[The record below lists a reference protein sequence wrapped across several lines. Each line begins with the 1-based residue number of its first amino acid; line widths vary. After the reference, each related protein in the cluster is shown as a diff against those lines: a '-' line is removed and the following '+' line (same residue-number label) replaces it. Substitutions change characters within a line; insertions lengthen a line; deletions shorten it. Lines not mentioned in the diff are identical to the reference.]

1 MPADKVLRVGLA
13 GVGSVSRTI
22 LPEIEAAPNVKL
34 AAVADIRQEPLDR
47 CRERYGAEGY
57 TSVEAMCEDPNID
70 AVWICT
76 PNMHHAEH
84 AVIAAEHGKHV
95 ICEKPMAVTL
105 DQAKGMV
112 DAVERN
118 GVRYVQGHSKI
129 FDAPIRRMR
138 EVVSGGELGRVIQIN
153 TWEYKPWLSGQ
164 PRLPTELDSSVGGGV
179 LYRQGPH
186 QIDIVR
192 GVGGGMVKSLRAIAG
207 RWHPSFP
214 DAEGDYTAFLEF
226 EDGTAATMV
235 FNGYGYFDITEMT
248 WGIGEGGQQTDPDR
262 PRAPRQTAAVDTD
275 TKYAFAATRADAE
288 RRRREE
294 GAIRHQPFFG
304 LTLVSC
310 ERGDM
315 RQSPDGLYVY
325 TSEGREEVT
334 LEGRGHGR
342 GELGELRDALEE
354 DRPTFPNQRWGMA
367 SLEVALSILQ
377 SSRERREVEL
387 SLQVP
392 VPF

>member
-1 MPADKVLRVGLA
+1 MPADPVLRVGLA

-34 AAVADIRQEPLDR
+34 AAVADVRQEPLDW
-47 CRERYGAEGY
+47 CNERYGARGY
-57 TSVEAMCEDPNID
+57 TSVEAMCEDPDID

-76 PNMHHAEH
+76 PNMYHAEH
-84 AVIAAEHGKHV
+84 AVIAAERGKHV

-105 DQAKGMV
+105 DQARGMV
-112 DAVERN
+112 EAVERN

-129 FDAPIRRMR
+129 FDPPIRKMR
-138 EVVSGGELGRVIQIN
+138 DIVSSGELGRVIQIN

-164 PRLPTELDSSVGGGV
+164 PRLPTEVDSSVGGGV

-192 GVGGGMVKSLRAIAG
+192 GIGGGMVKSVRAIAG

-214 DAEGDYTAFLEF
+214 DAEGDYSAFLEF

-262 PRAPRQTAAVDTD
+262 PRQPRQTAAVDAG

-288 RRRREE
+288 RRRRE
-294 GAIRHQPFFG
+294 GGSIRHQPFFG

-315 RQSPDGLYVY
+315 RQSPDGLYLY
-325 TSEGREEVT
+325 TSEGREEVK
-334 LEGRGHGR
+334 LGGRGHGR
-342 GELGELRDALEE
+342 GELGELRDALQE

-367 SLEVALSILQ
+367 SLEVALAILQ
-377 SSRERREVEL
+377 
-387 SLQVP
+387 
-392 VPF
+392 

>member
-1 MPADKVLRVGLA
+1 MGAVLRIGLA

-22 LPEIEAAPNVKL
+22 LPEIEAAPDVRL
-34 AAVADIRQEPLDR
+34 VAVADLRQEALDQ
-47 CRERYGAEGY
+47 CRERYGSVGY
-57 TSVEAMCEDPNID
+57 TSVEAMCEDPNVD

-76 PNMHHAEH
+76 PNMYHAEH
-84 AVIAAEHGKHV
+84 AITAAEHGKHV

-105 DQAKGMV
+105 EQAQDMV
-112 DAVERN
+112 AAVERN
-118 GVRYVQGHSKI
+118 GVHYVQGHSKI

-138 EVVSGGELGRVIQIN
+138 EIVSSGELGRLIQIN

-164 PRLPTELDSSVGGGV
+164 PRLPSEVDSRVGGGV

-192 GVGGGMVKSLRAIAG
+192 GIGGGMVKSLRAIAG
-207 RWHPSFP
+207 RWYPAFP
-214 DAEGDYTAFLEF
+214 DAEGDYTALLEF

-248 WGIGEGGQQTDPDR
+248 WNIGEGGQETDPNR
-262 PRAPRQTAAVDTD
+262 PRGPRQAAAADTQ
-275 TKYAFAATRADAE
+275 TKYAFAATRAESE
-288 RRRREE
+288 RQRREG
-294 GAIRHQPFFG
+294 GATRHQPFFG

-325 TSEGREEVT
+325 TSEGREEVS
-334 LEGRGHGR
+334 LEGRAHGR
-342 GELGELRDALEE
+342 GELGELRDALSE

-367 SLEVALSILQ
+367 SLEVALAILQ
-377 SSRERREVEL
+377 SSREHREISL